1 MDPGVPTAREL
12 GQCSLAAQHPSTRL
26 WVDDA
31 VRLDMLTEQCVDDV
45 QLATDMDA
53 AALRARRFA
62 PGLPAEAL
70 LNRWLTASDDLNAM
84 LSMRY
89 EGGDPGRPFVDATVT
104 SRPLTGDD
112 LPVLVRA
119 GAEIYG
125 ALRPRYL
132 RLWSA
137 APPGRFVG
145 TRPDR
150 RFLAAPVGWLR
161 AGFEQAVPTELRL
174 TPARAL
180 DHYQDASAAYDDI
193 DHEHPAHAEQAK
205 VASYEALEK
214 SLAAGTL
221 FDVIAE
227 GDWAGYVSVKTKGD
241 SLGMPAYVV
250 QELILARKFR
260 GRGYGPHLTTL
271 LARALPDGNRVL
283 IGTIHADNRGARLA
297 AERAGRVDVGGW
309 IQVPLG
315 TA

>member
-1 MDPGVPTAREL
+1 MDLGIPAAREL
-12 GQCSLAAQHPSTRL
+12 ARCFLAAQHPSTRL

-31 VRLDMLTEQCVDDV
+31 VRLDMLAAQCADDV
-45 QLATDMDA
+45 QLAIDLEIA
-53 AALRARRFA
+53 ASRARRFA

-70 LNRWLTASDDLNAM
+70 LNRWTATSDDLNAI
-84 LSMRY
+84 LSVRW
-89 EGGDPGRPFVDATVT
+89 EGGDPGKPFVDATVT

-150 RFLAAPVGWLR
+150 RFLAAPVGMVR
-161 AGFEQAVPTELRL
+161 AGFEQSVPPELML

-193 DHEHPAHAEQAK
+193 DHEHRAHAEQAK
-205 VASYEALEK
+205 IASRRALEQ
-214 SLAAGTL
+214 SMTAGTL
-221 FDVIAE
+221 FDVTVE
-227 GDWAGYVSVKTKGD
+227 GHWAGYVSVRTKGE

-250 QELILARKFR
+250 QELVLATKFR

-271 LARALPDGNRVL
+271 LARALPDETRVL
-283 IGTIHADNRGARLA
+283 IGTIHVHNRGARQA
-297 AERAGRVDVGGW
+297 AERGGRTDVGGW

-315 TA
+315 TG